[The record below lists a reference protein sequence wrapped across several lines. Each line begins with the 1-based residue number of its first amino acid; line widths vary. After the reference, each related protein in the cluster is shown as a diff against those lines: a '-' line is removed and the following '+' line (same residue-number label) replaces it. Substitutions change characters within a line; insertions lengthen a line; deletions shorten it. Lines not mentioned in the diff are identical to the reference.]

1 MPLSWKSPF
10 IRTVVV
16 FHYLLKSPIVNHLCQ
31 MVQQFL
37 PLILKLMH
45 SRLVVSL
52 IKIHNFSFLSVIA
65 ESICHWI
72 VGKHGGLTLRFH
84 LTFPALRTVN
94 FICLWNP
101 SWCTLQI
108 HIRWAKISE
117 KSRFPVF
124 LLWLFLC
131 EVVCIFVARFSLT
144 RTAVTLGF
152 MCLQN
157 RFNLWLN
164 S

>member
-45 SRLVVSL
+45 SRLFVSL

-124 LLWLFLC
+124 LLWLF
-131 EVVCIFVARFSLT
+131 FVWGCLYFCRAFQSHKNSCDIRFHVFT
-144 RTAVTLGF
+144 EPF
-152 MCLQN
+152 
-157 RFNLWLN
+157 
-164 S
+164 